1 MQYLYLYLYIF
12 YLPSIMFLFPCQI
25 IIYVQVQVRALQVK
39 QIHIYMHVCGE
50 RIFVTP
56 ESSMVYI
63 NYQISIPSKILPVHL
78 VINIIYIA
86 YIFDVKRNKVT

>member
-1 MQYLYLYLYIF
+1 M
-12 YLPSIMFLFPCQI
+12 
-25 IIYVQVQVRALQVK
+25 YVVSYK
-39 QIHIYMHVCGE
+39 

-63 NYQISIPSKILPVHL
+63 NYQISIPSNIIPAHL
-78 VINIIYIA
+78 FIINIIYIA